1 MNDLFYLG
9 ELAANFIEAWI
20 CYHFVQLFVPDK
32 VRGKFRFILLS
43 AVLMV
48 TMQAAGQL
56 HVFPFLVTL
65 WFVFYICLTIVM
77 VFRVSVFY
85 AVSLVSFYILCV
97 YIIDFFC
104 LSVMGVLGGN
114 LQFAQMVINS
124 LSLWRCGYLVA
135 DKLLLILFYLL
146 VRRALKRELR
156 YSVSLLFTVSLLGS
170 LGVGFLSWLTLQET
184 NLYTLFS
191 WSLCLVLLLGF
202 YFLLVFYSKYAKE
215 KENRLVLQLRDQMIQ
230 REYEMM
236 IRQQKEQEELSH
248 DLKNHLLI
256 LSTMIDEGRYQEAQN
271 YIDRICDPLEQ
282 LNMAVW
288 SGNLTLDV
296 LLNHAK
302 SRAEKQGITFVIQSD
317 AVDIRRMES
326 QDICSLFANLLDN
339 ACEAASKLEAGKGW
353 IQVKIRK
360 ANDMVFITISNSMA
374 EPPRY
379 RKQKLISSKQD
390 GQLHGLGL
398 NSAQRAAGRYGGEL
412 EYHDGDGVFTVEVRF
427 LEGI

>member
-1 MNDLFYLG
+1 MNNLFYLG

-20 CYHFVQLFVPDK
+20 CYHFVQMFVPDK
-32 VRGKFRFILLS
+32 VRGKFRFVLLS
-43 AVLMV
+43 AVLVV
-48 TMQAAGQL
+48 TMQLAGRLQI
-56 HVFPFLVTL
+56 FPFIVTL

-124 LSLWRCGYLVA
+124 LSLWRCAYLAA

-146 VRRALKRELR
+146 VRHALKRELR
-156 YSVSLLFTVSLLGS
+156 YSASLLFTVSLLGS

-191 WSLCLVLLLGF
+191 WSLCLVLLLVF
-202 YFLLVFYSKYAKE
+202 YFLLLFYSKYTKE

-230 REYEMM
+230 REYEMI

-256 LSTMIDEGRYQEAQN
+256 LSTMMDDRRYGEARR
-271 YIDRICDPLEQ
+271 YIDRICAPLEQ
-282 LNMAVW
+282 LALAVRT
-288 SGNLTLDV
+288 GNLTLDV

-302 SRAEKQGITFVIQSD
+302 SRAEKLGISFVIQSD
-317 AVDIRRMES
+317 AVSFWRMES

-339 ACEAASKLEAGKGW
+339 ACEAASRMETEKAW

-360 ANDMVFITISNSMA
+360 ANDMVFITITNSMSI
-374 EPPRY
+374 PPQY
-379 RKQKLISSKQD
+379 RKQKLISSKND
-390 GQLHGLGL
+390 GKLHGLGIS
-398 NSAQRAAGRYGGEL
+398 SAQKAAKKYGGEL
-412 EYHDGDGVFTVEVRF
+412 EYRWRDGVFEVEVRF